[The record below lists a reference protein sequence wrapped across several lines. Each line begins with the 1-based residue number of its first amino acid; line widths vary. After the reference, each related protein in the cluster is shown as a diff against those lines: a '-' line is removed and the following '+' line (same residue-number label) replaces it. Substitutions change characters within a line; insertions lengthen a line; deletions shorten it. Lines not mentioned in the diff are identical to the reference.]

1 MRIEA
6 HPPGDLPA
14 EAVALRRQVFTEEQQ
29 VPEALEWDDTDAI
42 AVHYIVRDDRDNPVA
57 TARLY
62 EAEDSCGGIGRMAV
76 AARARGRDVGTQLL
90 SRMLADGLDH
100 YDRFTLSAQEA
111 AVDFYRRLGFY
122 VVSDRYMDA
131 GIPHRCMNCNTPSL
145 VTRQHPETRCPFL
158 LASDTTSWQL
168 NADRDQL
175 EAMRT
180 MAEQATRRL
189 WIYDTTL
196 SHALYDDSV
205 LEEAVSRLA
214 RRSRHS
220 DIRFLIHDDTPL
232 VGRRHGLVELMRR
245 LPSRMALRLVNTS
258 YPHGDR
264 PAILVDDSGVI
275 SRHDF
280 NGPDGFAN
288 ASAPRRV
295 RPFAETFERAWE
307 YGRNSLELRELP
319 L

>member
-6 HPPGDLPA
+6 LPPGELPEA
-14 EAVALRRQVFTEEQQ
+14 AVALRRRVFTEEQQ
-29 VPEALEWDDTDAI
+29 VPEELEWDDTDAH
-42 AVHYIVRDDRDNPVA
+42 AVHYLAWDDREEAIA

-62 EAEDSCGGIGRMAV
+62 EAETGCGGIGRMAV
-76 AARARGRDVGTQLL
+76 AASARGGDVGTRLL
-90 SRMLADGLDH
+90 KQMLEDGLAH

-131 GIPHRCMNCNTPSL
+131 GIPHRRMNCTAPSL
-145 VTRQHPETRCPFL
+145 VTRQQPETRCPFL

-168 NADRDQL
+168 EAYQDQL
-175 EAMRT
+175 EALRA

-189 WIYDTTL
+189 WIYDSTL
-196 SHALYDDSV
+196 SHALYDDDV

-220 DIRFLIHDDTPL
+220 DIRFLIHDDSPL

-258 YPHGDR
+258 YPHGER
-264 PAILVDDSGVI
+264 PAIIVDDSGAI

-280 NGPDGFAN
+280 NAPEGFAN

-307 YGRNSLELRELP
+307 YGRSSLELRDLP

>member
-6 HPPGDLPA
+6 HPAGELP
-14 EAVALRRQVFTEEQQ
+14 EAAIALRRQVFTREQQ
-29 VPEALEWDDTDAI
+29 VPEELEWDETDAE
-42 AVHYIVRDDRDNPVA
+42 AVHYMVHDDSGEPIA

-62 EAEDSCGGIGRMAV
+62 EAADGWAGIGRMAV
-76 AARARGRDVGTQLL
+76 SAAARGQDVGTHLL
-90 SRMLADGLDH
+90 NRMLQDGLANWN
-100 YDRFTLSAQEA
+100 RFTLSAQEA

-122 VVSDRYMDA
+122 VVSERYMDA
-131 GIPHRCMNCNTPSL
+131 GIPHRRMNCTAPSL
-145 VTRQHPETRCPFL
+145 VTRQQAETRCPFM

-168 NADRDQL
+168 SVNGDQL
-175 EAMRT
+175 EALLAMT
-180 MAEQATRRL
+180 EQATRRL
-189 WIYDTTL
+189 WIYDNLL

-205 LEEAVSRLA
+205 LEQAVSHLA

-232 VGRRHGLVELMRR
+232 VKRRHGLVQLMRR
-245 LPSRMALRLVNTS
+245 LPSRIALRLVNTS

-264 PAILVDDSGVI
+264 PVILVDDSGVI

-280 NGPDGFAN
+280 DTAEGFAN

-295 RPFAETFERAWE
+295 RPFAEEFERAWE
-307 YGRNSLELRELP
+307 HGRSSVELRDLP

>member
-6 HPPGDLPA
+6 HSPGDLPA
-14 EAVALRRQVFTEEQQ
+14 AAVALRRHVFTEEQR
-29 VPEALEWDDTDAI
+29 VPEELEWDDTDAS
-42 AVHYIVRDDRDNPVA
+42 AVHYLARDDHDDPIA

-62 EAEDSCGGIGRMAV
+62 EVESGCGGIGRMAV
-76 AARARGRDVGTQLL
+76 AASARGRDLGTRLL
-90 SRMLADGLDH
+90 GRMLEDGLEH
-100 YDRFTLSAQEA
+100 YDRFTLGAQEA

-131 GIPHRCMNCNTPSL
+131 GIPHRRMNCTSPSL
-145 VTRQHPETRCPFL
+145 VMHQQPETRCPFL

-168 NADRDQL
+168 GADRDQL
-175 EAMRT
+175 EALRA

-189 WIYDTTL
+189 WIYDSTL
-196 SHALYDDSV
+196 SHALYDDGV

-220 DIRFLIHDDTPL
+220 DIRFLIHDDSPL

-245 LPSRMALRLVNTS
+245 LPSRMALRLVNPR

-264 PAILVDDSGVI
+264 PAIMVDDSGAI

-280 NGPDGFAN
+280 NAPEGFAT

-307 YGRNSLELRELP
+307 YGRSSLELRDLP

>member
-1 MRIEA
+1 MKIQA
-6 HPPGDLPA
+6 HPAGSLPEDA
-14 EAVALRRQVFTEEQQ
+14 ITLRRRVFTAEQQ
-29 VPEALEWDDTDAI
+29 VPEELEWDDTDAS
-42 AVHYIVRDDRDNPVA
+42 AVHYLVHDDEDEPIA

-62 EAEDSCGGIGRMAV
+62 EAATDWGGIGRMAV
-76 AARARGRDVGTQLL
+76 SASARGAGVGTRLL
-90 SRMLADGLDH
+90 TRMLDDGLTRWN
-100 YDRFTLSAQEA
+100 RFTLSAQEA

-131 GIPHRCMNCNTPSL
+131 GIPHRRMNCTAPSL
-145 VTRQHPETRCPFL
+145 VTRQQAETRCPLL
-158 LASDTTSWQL
+158 LACDTTSWQL
-168 NADRDQL
+168 SANGDQL
-175 EAMRT
+175 EALIA

-205 LEEAVSRLA
+205 LQQAVSHLA

-232 VGRRHGLVELMRR
+232 VKRRHSLVQLMRR
-245 LPSRMALRLVNTS
+245 LPSCMTLRLVNPS
-258 YPHGDR
+258 YSHGSR
-264 PAILVDDSGVI
+264 PVIVVDDSGVI

-280 NGPDGFAN
+280 NSAEGFAN

-295 RPFAETFERAWE
+295 RPFAEEFERTWE
-307 YGRNSLELRELP
+307 YGRSSVELRELP

>member
-6 HPPGDLPA
+6 HPAGQLP
-14 EAVALRRQVFTEEQQ
+14 EAAIALRRQVFTAEQQ
-29 VPEALEWDDTDAI
+29 VPEELEWDDTDAS
-42 AVHYIVRDDRDNPVA
+42 AVHYLVHDDTGEPIA

-62 EAEDSCGGIGRMAV
+62 EAQTGWGAIGRMAV
-76 AARARGRDVGTQLL
+76 AASARGQDVGTRLL
-90 SRMLADGLDH
+90 TRMLQDGLATWS
-100 YDRFTLSAQEA
+100 RFTLGAQET

-131 GIPHRCMNCNTPSL
+131 GIPHRRMNCTAPSL
-145 VTRQHPETRCPFL
+145 VTQQEAETRCPFL

-168 NADRDQL
+168 GANGDQL
-175 EAMRT
+175 EALLA

-189 WIYDTTL
+189 WIHDSTL
-196 SHALYDDSV
+196 SHALYDDSE
-205 LEEAVSRLA
+205 LEQAVSQLA

-220 DIRFLIHDDTPL
+220 DIRFLIHDDSPL
-232 VGRRHGLVELMRR
+232 VKRRHSLVELMRR
-245 LPSRMALRLVNTS
+245 LPSRMGLRLVNTS
-258 YPHGDR
+258 YPHPSR
-264 PAILVDDSGVI
+264 PVILVDDSGVI

-280 NGPDGFAN
+280 NAAEGFAN

-295 RPFAETFERAWE
+295 RPFAEEFERAWE
-307 YGRNSLELRELP
+307 YGRSSVELRDLP

>member
-1 MRIEA
+1 MRIQA
-6 HPPGDLPA
+6 HPAGSLP
-14 EAVALRRQVFTEEQQ
+14 EAAISLRRRVFTAEQQ
-29 VPEALEWDDTDAI
+29 VPEELEWDDVDAS
-42 AVHYIVRDDRDNPVA
+42 AVHYLVHDDDDEPIA

-62 EAEDSCGGIGRMAV
+62 ETAAGWGGIGRMAV
-76 AARARGRDVGTQLL
+76 SARARSEGVGTRLL
-90 SRMLADGLDH
+90 SRMLEDGLTSWN
-100 YDRFTLSAQEA
+100 RFTLSAQEP

-131 GIPHRCMNCNTPSL
+131 GIPHRRMNCTAPSL
-145 VTRQHPETRCPFL
+145 VTQQQAETRCPFL

-168 NADRDQL
+168 SANGDQL
-175 EAMRT
+175 EALLA

-196 SHALYDDSV
+196 SHTLYDDST
-205 LEEAVSRLA
+205 LQQAVSQLA

-232 VGRRHGLVELMRR
+232 VKRRHSLVQLMRR
-245 LPSRMALRLVNTS
+245 LPSRTALRLVNTS
-258 YPHGDR
+258 YSHGTR
-264 PAILVDDSGVI
+264 PVILVDDSGVI

-280 NGPDGFAN
+280 DSAEGFAN
-288 ASAPRRV
+288 ASAPRRL
-295 RPFAETFERAWE
+295 RPFVQEFERAWE
-307 YGRNSLELRELP
+307 YGFSSLELRELP

>member
-6 HPPGDLPA
+6 HPPGALPDA
-14 EAVALRRQVFTEEQQ
+14 AVALRRRVFTEEQQ
-29 VPEALEWDDTDAI
+29 VPEELEWDDTDSS
-42 AVHYIVRDDRDNPVA
+42 AVHYLVRNDQDEAVA

-62 EAEDSCGGIGRMAV
+62 EAEPGCGGIGRMAV
-76 AARARGRDVGTQLL
+76 FASARGQDVGTQLL
-90 SRMLADGLDH
+90 NRMLQDGLDH

-131 GIPHRCMNCNTPSL
+131 GIPHRRMNCTAPSL
-145 VTRQHPETRCPFL
+145 VTRQEAETRCPFL

-168 NADRDQL
+168 GKEQHQL
-175 EAMRT
+175 EALRAMT
-180 MAEQATRRL
+180 EQATRRL
-189 WIYDTTL
+189 WIYDRSL
-196 SHALYDDSV
+196 NHALYDDDV
-205 LEEAVSRLA
+205 LEQAVSRLA

-220 DIRFLIHDDTPL
+220 DIRFLIHDDSPL

-264 PAILVDDSGVI
+264 PAIMVDDSGAI

-280 NGPDGFAN
+280 DTTEGFAN

-307 YGRNSLELRELP
+307 YGRNSLELRDLP